1 MPISR
6 QDIEAKANELV
17 SAVNQ
22 TKESARDTAVLAGV
36 VIAILVLAAFIFG
49 RRRGARNQTVVE
61 VYRVCSTLRSLRERA
76 EPPRS
81 WDRRG
86 VCGG

>member
-1 MPISR
+1 VPISR

-61 VYRVCSTLRSLRERA
+61 VYRV
-76 EPPRS
+76 
-81 WDRRG
+81 
-86 VCGG
+86 